1 MEGLIFGILRY
12 LLFENTRKKKLEV
25 KSRPRSRPVLVLE
38 SGKVSTVT
46 PLQEKL
52 QDRAWCNDPRSHPI
66 LQFVLESAKTVFSG
80 VVQSHWPNQE
90 SGGEEGGRGS
100 PDALNA
106 SIMQTRD
113 VFSNW
118 ANKCHVN
125 KIVYCI
131 VGWHIGI
138 YENKVY

>member
-1 MEGLIFGILRY
+1 MEGLIFGIYGIYCLRIR
-12 LLFENTRKKKLEV
+12 EKKLEV

-52 QDRAWCNDPRSHPI
+52 QDRAWCNDRRSHPI

-80 VVQSHWPNQE
+80 VVQSQWPNQE

-113 VFSNW
+113 VLSNW
-118 ANKCHVN
+118 ANKCM
-125 KIVYCI
+125 
-131 VGWHIGI
+131 
-138 YENKVY
+138 

>member
-1 MEGLIFGILRY
+1 MEGLIFGILQY
-12 LLFENTRKKKLEV
+12 LLFENTRKKNLKLN
-25 KSRPRSRPVLVLE
+25 LVLE
-38 SGKVSTVT
+38 VVLSSFSNPERFLLLHRYK
-46 PLQEKL
+46 
-52 QDRAWCNDPRSHPI
+52 RSY
-66 LQFVLESAKTVFSG
+66 KTVPGATTPAPTPFYNLSWKAQKQFFSG
-80 VVQSHWPNQE
+80 VVQSQWPNQE
-90 SGGEEGGRGS
+90 SGGKEGGRGS

-118 ANKCHVN
+118 ENKYHVN

-131 VGWHIGI
+131 AGWHIGI

>member
-80 VVQSHWPNQE
+80 VVQSQWPNQE
-90 SGGEEGGRGS
+90 SGGEEGGRGVS
-100 PDALNA
+100 RRL
-106 SIMQTRD
+106 
-113 VFSNW
+113 
-118 ANKCHVN
+118 KCIH
-125 KIVYCI
+125 
-131 VGWHIGI
+131 HADQRRFQ
-138 YENKVY
+138 